1 MPTAP
6 VIPESAPFTPEQR
19 AWLNGMVAALYGA
32 RISQNGTLLN
42 PPNIQ
47 TPISNL
53 PPPTPLTILF
63 GSQTGTAET
72 LAKQTAKAAKKHNL
86 TPSLADLADYDPASL
101 TSESHLLLL
110 TSTYGAGE
118 PPDTAQAFYAALHA
132 DTAPRLENLTYSVLG
147 LGDTSYPDF
156 NQCAIDLD
164 ARLAALGANRLAP
177 SIFCDVD
184 YDADATTWQTTC
196 FTSISNTIK
205 P

>member
-63 GSQTGTAET
+63 GSQTSTAET

-86 TPSLADLADYDPASL
+86 TPTLADLADYDPASL

-118 PPDTAQAFYAALHA
+118 PP

-164 ARLAALGANRLAP
+164 ARLAALGATRLAP

-184 YDADATTWQTTC
+184 YDADATTWQITC